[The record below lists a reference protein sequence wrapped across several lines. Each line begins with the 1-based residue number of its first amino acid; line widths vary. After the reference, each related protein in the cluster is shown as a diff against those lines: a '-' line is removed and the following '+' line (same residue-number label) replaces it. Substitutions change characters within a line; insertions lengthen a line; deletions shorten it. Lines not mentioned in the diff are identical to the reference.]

1 MAFEGPQVERR
12 TQGTIKAKF
21 EVGTILIH
29 KKSKLKYS
37 VMEVDMRRSEYEL
50 YGVLRNNEL
59 EWEKAPTPMDGT
71 DSIRESF
78 QVVHGEYS
86 RVQE

>member
-12 TQGTIKAKF
+12 TQGTIKAEF

-29 KKSKLKYS
+29 KKSKLIYS
-37 VMEVDMRRSEYEL
+37 VMEVHMSSSEYEL
-50 YGVLRNNEL
+50 YGVLANNEIG
-59 EWEKAPTPMDGT
+59 WEKAPTPMDGP

-78 QVVHGEYS
+78 QVVHSEYL
-86 RVQE
+86 RVQK